1 MTEKKINPRT
11 LIRVV
16 INIASWLPLLLLILG
31 WQQNDLSADPI
42 RTIMLRTGK
51 AALIFLWLSLSCTPL
66 RLLFGWTWL
75 NPLRR
80 DLGLY
85 SFLYASL
92 HVLNFIWLDY
102 GLNAAMIFEAMFQN
116 QYALLGF
123 ASFLILFPMAATSW
137 KWAFS
142 LLGQKRWK
150 RLHQFGYLAAT
161 LAILHY
167 FLLVKQ
173 AYTQPI
179 LFAIF
184 LTILFGIRL
193 VWKNKKP

>member
-1 MTEKKINPRT
+1 MTEKKINPRS

-16 INIASWLPLLLLILG
+16 INMASWVPLLLLILG

-51 AALIFLWLSLSCTPL
+51 TALIFLWLSLSCTPL
-66 RLLFGWTWL
+66 HILFGWAWL

-102 GLNAAMIFEAMFQN
+102 GLDTAMIFEAMFQKP
-116 QYALLGF
+116 YALLGF
-123 ASFLILFPMAATSW
+123 ASFIILLPMAMTSW
-137 KWAFS
+137 RWAFS
-142 LLGQKRWK
+142 ILGQKRWK
-150 RLHQFGYLAAT
+150 RLHQLGYLAAIF
-161 LAILHY
+161 AVAHY
-167 FLLVKQ
+167 IWLVKQ
-173 AYTQPI
+173 AYAQPI
-179 LFAIF
+179 LFGIA
-184 LTILFGIRL
+184 LVILFGIRFIS
-193 VWKNKKP
+193 KKKK